1 MDVYVGVSVSEK
13 AVSVSQHLSND
24 ERITFLD
31 EVKEEKKMLKGE
43 VTEEMAIER
52 GGEEEKGGRGDMM
65 DVEDAFDVLV
75 RAATTNPTTN
85 GSNTSYFITF
95 YPGAL
100 HAKHIS
106 PFILSSIRRVK
117 CWLQT
122 IEETIIDLHR

>member
-1 MDVYVGVSVSEK
+1 VSEK
-13 AVSVSQHLSND
+13 SVSVSQHLSND

-52 GGEEEKGGRGDMM
+52 EKKEEKGGRGDMM

-85 GSNTSYFITF
+85 GSNTSYFITL
-95 YPGAL
+95 YSGYL
-100 HAKHIS
+100 HANHIS
-106 PFILSSIRRVK
+106 PCILSSIRRDD
-117 CWLQT
+117 CWFQT
-122 IEETIIDLHR
+122 IEKTIIDLHR